1 MCHTPASYS
10 RRNENT
16 YVQLNVFIHV
26 RLHGLHEY
34 TSVDTGDR
42 PFLTDTLNTYPG
54 VDLPRDN
61 SIEVCEI

>member
-10 RRNENT
+10 GRNANT
-16 YVQLNVFIHV
+16 YVRLNVFIHV

-42 PFLTDTLNTYPG
+42 PFLTDTLHTYPG
-54 VDLPRDN
+54 VDLPKDN
-61 SIEVCEI
+61 SIEICKT